1 MGKHLNNQNQNQ
13 NEYKKEIFFVY
24 HLNIIILLNN
34 LQIKLDYANG

>member
-13 NEYKKEIFFVY
+13 NEYEKDNFFVY
-24 HLNIIILLNN
+24 YLNIIILLNN